1 MQREEVIQG
10 HAVGV
15 VHIVDHD
22 QVREAVA
29 VLHGQD
35 GGARVGV

>member
-10 HAVGV
+10 HVVVAVR
-15 VHIVDHD
+15 IVDHD
-22 QVREAVA
+22 QVRDVVA
-29 VLHGQD
+29 VPHGQD